1 MTVVAGAGES
11 WPSAVATGVE
21 GRRVGAGGGTRTHG
35 LTITNRLR
43 FQLRHTGLDAT
54 LPPVMS
60 GPGHDGAQDRGSLL
74 RARCIGRL
82 DPAMGL
88 TDQDRQILDFEESWW
103 TRPEAK
109 ASGIRKRL
117 GMSPTGYYRRL
128 AELVDTGEA
137 LDHAPLVVRR
147 LRRRRLD
154 QRRGRF
160 ESTAAPHHPRR

>member
-1 MTVVAGAGES
+1 MT
-11 WPSAVATGVE
+11 AVATIWPSGATQAHGPVRTP
-21 GRRVGAGGGTRTHG
+21 RRRAGGGTRTHG

-43 FQLRHTGLDAT
+43 FQLRHTGLHAT
-54 LPPVMS
+54 LLPGLSV
-60 GPGHDGAQDRGSLL
+60 PGHDEATDRGSLL

-88 TDQDRQILDFEESWW
+88 TDQDRQILEFEESWW
-103 TRPEAK
+103 IRPEAK
-109 ASGIRKRL
+109 ASGIRHRL

-128 AELVDTGEA
+128 AELVDTDDA
-137 LDHAPLVVRR
+137 LEQAPLVVRR

-160 ESTAAPHHPRR
+160 ETTAAPHHPRR

>member
-1 MTVVAGAGES
+1 VPPMGLMH
-11 WPSAVATGVE
+11 VAT
-21 GRRVGAGGGTRTHG
+21 RRRCCGAPRAGGGTRTHD

-43 FQLRHTGLDAT
+43 FQLRHTGVHAT
-54 LPPVMS
+54 LPPVLCRPGYD
-60 GPGHDGAQDRGSLL
+60 GPPDRGSLL

-109 ASGIRKRL
+109 ASGIRHRL

-128 AELVDTGEA
+128 SELVEASEA
-137 LDHAPLVVRR
+137 LEHAPLVVRR

-154 QRRGRF
+154 QRRSRF
-160 ESTAAPHHPRR
+160 ETTAAPHHPRR

>member
-1 MTVVAGAGES
+1 MTAL
-11 WPSAVATGVE
+11 
-21 GRRVGAGGGTRTHG
+21 RAGGGTRTHG

-43 FQLRHTGLDAT
+43 FQLRHTGVRAT
-54 LPPVMS
+54 LPPVLS
-60 GPGHDGAQDRGSLL
+60 WSGHDVVSGRGSLL

-82 DPAMGL
+82 DPAMAL
-88 TDQDRQILDFEESWW
+88 TDQDRRILDFEESWW

-109 ASGIRKRL
+109 ATGIRHRL

-128 AELVDTGEA
+128 AELADTTEA

-160 ESTAAPHHPRR
+160 ETTAAPQHPRR

>member
-1 MTVVAGAGES
+1 MNALGSATARGEG
-11 WPSAVATGVE
+11 PARRA
-21 GRRVGAGGGTRTHG
+21 RRVRAGGGTRTHD

-43 FQLRHTGLDAT
+43 FQLRHTGVHAT
-54 LPPVMS
+54 LPPVPS
-60 GPGHDGAQDRGSLL
+60 VAGHDGVWDRGSLL

-82 DPAMGL
+82 DPAMAL

-103 TRPEAK
+103 TRAEAK
-109 ASGIRKRL
+109 ASGIRHRL

-128 AELVDTGEA
+128 AELVDTDDA

-160 ESTAAPHHPRR
+160 ETTAAPHHPRR